1 MTRLRSALVPALL
14 ALALSLAVSTASAA
28 AADTLPPAPAPSLTD
43 NFSAADQYVESVP
56 TARGPKVPGSGRGG
70 RSGKGSSK
78 DAGLSLS
85 PAAKAELSQQPDQT
99 ATQLEQ
105 IATSPELGAPSRE
118 LGKHAAGSSR
128 IPAATVS
135 AIGEGETDALLW
147 LVIALVAITVLA
159 AATAAYRHHQ
169 SRNGTG

>member
-14 ALALSLAVSTASAA
+14 ALALLLAASTASAA

-56 TARGPKVPGSGRGG
+56 TARGPKVPGSRHGG
-70 RSGKGSSK
+70 RSGKGPSK
-78 DAGLSLS
+78 GAGLS
-85 PAAKAELSQQPDQT
+85 PAAKAKLSQQPDQT

-118 LGKHAAGSSR
+118 LGKDAAGSSR